1 MKYIIKHI
9 LNNYKTDGTVM
20 VESKLSKHDNSPIF
34 FKLWTV
40 SVFLSDTDI
49 QYGAGET
56 KDEAFENVINKLEK
70 LNLRKEFK
78 MKSGIK
84 AKLKALKSKVADKVE
99 HLLWRVTEINLKQY
113 VPQIVHDAVEEIGML
128 KLVVSALI
136 AMFGA
141 VVFFVMLVLLNIIFG
156 G

>member
-1 MKYIIKHI
+1 MKYIINHI
-9 LNNYKTDGTVM
+9 LSNYKTAGTVI
-20 VESKLSKHDNSPIF
+20 VENQVTKHGNADKLFTK
-34 FKLWTV
+34 WTV
-40 SVFLSDTDI
+40 SVFLAAHNIEMAT
-49 QYGAGET
+49 GET
-56 KDEAFENVINKLEK
+56 KDEAFKNVINKLEK

-78 MKSGIK
+78 MIGIK
-84 AKLKALKSKVADKVE
+84 AKLKALKSKMTDKCE
-99 HLLWRVTEINLKQY
+99 SILWRVTGLNLKQY
-113 VPQIVHDAVEEIGML
+113 VPQLVRDAVEEIGML